1 MRRQASHS
9 LWSIWPVTQAPE
21 KRKEQERSGR
31 RRRRHL
37 SDSGDDIRVT
47 SVSDGDNTDAEV
59 ATASSAELDVVALV
73 VVDSDTGK
81 VSVVLDLRTHEGRAV
96 VGDED
101 ELGAAVAEGLEGL
114 LHAKD
119 VLAGL
124 DHKLQTGIEV
134 VLSGSLLSL
143 CSCGRCHL

>member
-1 MRRQASHS
+1 MRRQTGHS
-9 LWSIWPVTQAPE
+9 FWSKQPLAQAPE
-21 KRKEQERSGR
+21 KRREQKERSGI
-31 RRRRHL
+31 RRRHL

-96 VGDED
+96 VGNED
-101 ELGAAVAEGLEGL
+101 ELGTAVAEGLEGL